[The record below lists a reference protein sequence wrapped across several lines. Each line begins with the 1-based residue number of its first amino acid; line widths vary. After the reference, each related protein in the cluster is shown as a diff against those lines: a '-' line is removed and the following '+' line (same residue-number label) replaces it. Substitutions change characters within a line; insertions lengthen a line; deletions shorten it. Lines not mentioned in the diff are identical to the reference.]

1 MTEDFKEKLLKYLT
15 GNIVEETGTDTPTY
29 QPPQEYMNNLDSY
42 LTLEL
47 DTSNYTIQQVIP
59 SKTNSNV
66 VLLGNVSGNSFVAVL
81 SEKLLPLACI
91 TKFSSDVDFKYF
103 AGFNVDE
110 NGNFYCIEA
119 DNSTTQSNKR
129 FLMLNNISVA
139 DTTGEYIVKIRRSYN
154 VPNSVNLHNPTYVV
168 TKIIKATGQSIYLIL
183 NTNGS
188 TRYITKLT
196 INVGIENEWED
207 ILMNGVNGVDQWAS
221 IDSEGNVLL
230 KTINPGYPTGTYQYG
245 IGVYFYNNG
254 TESTQTYTDTT
265 ISGLEVRRANGI
277 ILNETTAYVSYKV
290 SDTNNTYTKY
300 MINMV
305 NLVTGAITNIY
316 EETDVYGVYAGD
328 YSPIIFQNVNGIIL
342 FKMTVIKDLTLQTF
356 KIVAG
361 RIDGNKVYDFILKY
375 TLVVNSYSTDFFIA
389 TQNFNLLRYMVQ
401 FGNTVYDR
409 NEIYKA
415 LGYNGEEYEAIN
427 CLVPDSVTIN
437 DMDGFIIFARDLYN
451 KSINGN
457 TTVSTVEIPNTFLND
472 VTIVGKQ
479 LYSETNLLMTS
490 DPTEITKN
498 IYESLDINFFNTLTM
513 INANT
518 QNEIINIVGASRL
531 NNSISGVLDYA
542 SAKASKIRI
551 NYQDGDTLIQNISI
565 PTITNGIATYTFNIY
580 VEKTITNIDILSN
593 DTNTI
598 YQTIEGNFN
607 IGSTYTITQDVRV
620 E

>member
-29 QPPQEYMNNLDSY
+29 QPIQEYMNNLDVY
-42 LTLEL
+42 IRNEL
-47 DTSNYTIQQVIP
+47 DINNYSIKSVYQ
-59 SKTNSNV
+59 SKTNSNI
-66 VLLGNVSGNSFVAVL
+66 VLLGNNSGTSFIIVL
-81 SEKLLPLACI
+81 NEKLMPLACI
-91 TKFSSDVDFKYF
+91 TKFSSDVNFNYF
-103 AGFNVDE
+103 TGFNIDE
-110 NGNFYCIEA
+110 NGYFYCIET
-119 DNSTTQSNKR
+119 DNSTKR
-129 FLMLNNISVA
+129 FLMLNNIAVA
-139 DTTGEYIVKIRRSYN
+139 DTTGEYIVKIRRSYS
-154 VPNSVNLHNPTYVV
+154 VPNSVNLHSSSYVT
-168 TKIIKATGQSIYLIL
+168 TKIIKAIGQSIYLIL

-196 INVGIENEWED
+196 VNVGIENEWED

-305 NLVTGAITNIY
+305 NLITGAITNIY

-328 YSPIIFQNVNGIIL
+328 YNPIIFQNVNGIIL
-342 FKMTVIKDLTLQTF
+342 FKMTIIKDLTLQTF

-361 RIDGNKVYDFILKY
+361 RIDGDKVYDFILKN

-401 FGNTVYDR
+401 FGDTVYDR

-437 DMDGFIIFARDLYN
+437 DEDGFIIFARDLYN

-479 LYSETNLLMTS
+479 LYSETNLLMAS
-490 DPTEITKN
+490 DSTEITKN

-513 INANT
+513 VNANT
-518 QNEIINIVGASRL
+518 QNEIVNIVGASRL
-531 NNSISGVLDYA
+531 NNSISDTIDYD

-551 NYQDGDTLIQNISI
+551 NYQDGSNKIFDCKFYPVGNYFRVKFT
-565 PTITNGIATYTFNIY
+565 IY
-580 VEKTITNIDILSN
+580 VDKEIINIDILSN

-607 IGSTYTITQDVRV
+607 IGNIYTITQDVRV

>member
-15 GNIVEETGTDTPTY
+15 GNIVEESGTDTPTY
-29 QPPQEYMNNLDSY
+29 QPIQEYMNNLDIY
-42 LTLEL
+42 IRNEL
-47 DTSNYTIQQVIP
+47 DTNSYTIENVYQ
-59 SKTNSNV
+59 SKTNSNI
-66 VLLGNVSGNSFVAVL
+66 VLLGNNSGTSFIIVL
-81 SEKLLPLACI
+81 NEKLLPLACI
-91 TKFSSDVDFKYF
+91 TKFSSDVNFKYF
-103 AGFNVDE
+103 TGLNVDE
-110 NGNFYCIEA
+110 NGYFYCIEA
-119 DNSTTQSNKR
+119 DNSTKR
-129 FLMLNNISVA
+129 FLMLNNIAVA
-139 DTTGEYIVKIRRSYN
+139 DTTGEYMVKIRRSYS
-154 VPNSVNLHNPTYVV
+154 VPSSVNLYSSSYVV
-168 TKIIKATGQSIYLIL
+168 TKIIKAIGQSIYLIL

-196 INVGIENEWED
+196 VNVGIENEWVD

-230 KTINPGYPTGTYQYG
+230 KTINPGYSTGAYQYG

-290 SDTNNTYTKY
+290 SDTNHTYTKY

-305 NLVTGAITNIY
+305 NLVTGTITNIY

-328 YSPIIFQNVNGIIL
+328 LNPILFQNVNGTIL
-342 FKMTVIKDLTLQTF
+342 FKITVVTDLTQGLF

-361 RIDGNKVYDFILKY
+361 RIGNNVYSFDLKTNLTIQNY
-375 TLVVNSYSTDFFIA
+375 YADFFIA
-389 TQNFNLLRYMVQ
+389 TQNFNLLQYMVQ
-401 FGNTVYDR
+401 FGDNVYYR
-409 NEIYKA
+409 KEVFNP
-415 LGYNGEEYEAIN
+415 LGYNGGEYETIN
-427 CLVPDSVTIN
+427 CLVPSTSRIY
-437 DMDGFIIFARDLYN
+437 DGNGDLVFARNLYN
-451 KSINGN
+451 KSVNGN

-472 VTIVGKQ
+472 SIIGTKE
-479 LYSETNLLMTS
+479 LYGETNILLS
-490 DPTEITKN
+490 YDINEITKN

-513 INANT
+513 VNANT

-531 NNSISGVLDYA
+531 NNSVSNTVDYA

>member
-29 QPPQEYMNNLDSY
+29 QPPQEYMNNLDTY

-47 DTSNYTIQQVIP
+47 DTDSYTIQQVIP

-66 VLLGNVSGNSFVAVL
+66 VLLGNVSGTSFVAVL
-81 SEKLLPLACI
+81 NEKLVPLACI
-91 TKFSSDVDFKYF
+91 TKFSSDVNFKYF
-103 AGFNVDE
+103 TGFNVDE

-119 DNSTTQSNKR
+119 DNITTQSNKR

-139 DTTGEYIVKIRRSYN
+139 DTTGEYIVKIRRSYSI
-154 VPNSVNLHNPTYVV
+154 PNSVNLHNSSYVV
-168 TKIIKATGQSIYLIL
+168 TKIIKAIGQSIYLIL

-196 INVGIENEWED
+196 INVGMENEWED

-230 KTINPGYPTGTYQYG
+230 KTINPGYPTGAYQYG

-254 TESTQTYTDTT
+254 AESTQTYTDTT

-290 SDTNNTYTKY
+290 SDTNHTYTKY

-328 YSPIIFQNVNGIIL
+328 YNPIIFQNVNGIIL

-361 RIDGNKVYDFILKY
+361 RIDGNKVYDFILKD
-375 TLVVNSYSTDFFIA
+375 TLVVNSYLADFFIA

-401 FGNTVYDR
+401 FGDTIYDR

-415 LGYNGEEYEAIN
+415 LGYNGRAYEAIN

-472 VTIVGKQ
+472 ITIVGKQ
-479 LYSETNLLMTS
+479 LYSETNLLMAS

-513 INANT
+513 VNANT

-531 NNSISGVLDYA
+531 NNSVSGVLDYA

-551 NYQDGDTLIQNISI
+551 NYQDGDTLIQNIST

-593 DTNTI
+593 DTDTI

-607 IGSTYTITQDVRV
+607 IGSTYTITQDARV

>member
-29 QPPQEYMNNLDSY
+29 QPPQEYMNNLDTY

-47 DTSNYTIQQVIP
+47 DTDSYTIQQVIP

-91 TKFSSDVDFKYF
+91 TKFSSDVDFKYLT
-103 AGFNVDE
+103 GFNVDE

-119 DNSTTQSNKR
+119 DNITTQSNKR

-139 DTTGEYIVKIRRSYN
+139 DTTGEYIVKIRRSYSI
-154 VPNSVNLHNPTYVV
+154 PNSVNLHNPTYVV
-168 TKIIKATGQSIYLIL
+168 TKIIKAIGQSIYLIL

-230 KTINPGYPTGTYQYG
+230 KTINPGYPTGAYQYG

-254 TESTQTYTDTT
+254 TESTQTYIDTT

-290 SDTNNTYTKY
+290 SDTNQTYTKY

-316 EETDVYGVYAGD
+316 EETDIYGVYTGD
-328 YSPIIFQNVNGIIL
+328 YNPIIFQNVNGIIL

-361 RIDGNKVYDFILKY
+361 RIDGDKVYDFILKN

-401 FGNTVYDR
+401 FGDTVYDR

-415 LGYNGEEYEAIN
+415 LGYNGRAYESIN

-437 DMDGFIIFARDLYN
+437 DEDGFIIFARDLYN

-513 INANT
+513 VNANT
-518 QNEIINIVGASRL
+518 QNEIINMIGASRL
-531 NNSISGVLDYA
+531 NNSMSGSLDYDN
-542 SAKASKIRI
+542 AKASKIRI

-580 VEKTITNIDILSN
+580 VEKAITNIDILSN
-593 DTNTI
+593 DSNTI